1 MNRRRRLILPVTM
14 SLLAL
19 AALVFAIVATRESKH
34 GGSKPARGAVT
45 TPEPG
50 EPTHAPAVTGG
61 FRGAEIPGA
70 PQAPP
75 IALVDQYGRSA
86 SLAALRGEPVVLG
99 FLYARCGGP
108 CEVIAQQIRGALDE
122 LRRPVPV
129 LLVSVD
135 PAGDTP
141 PAVRR
146 FLAKVS
152 LSGRVYYLTGSPA
165 ALARVWRDYK
175 VAPPRAGA
183 AAFARDANVLLLDG
197 AGRERVVFGS
207 EQLTPEALAHDIGR
221 LQAG

>member
-19 AALVFAIVATRESKH
+19 AALVFAIVATRESRG
-34 GGSKPARGAVT
+34 GGSAATSSTPPAT
-45 TPEPG
+45 QS
-50 EPTHAPAVTGG
+50 APAQAPAAQGG
-61 FRGAEIPGA
+61 FEGAEIPGA
-70 PQAPP
+70 PPAPP
-75 IALVDQYGRSA
+75 IALSDQYGRAA
-86 SLAALRGEPVVLG
+86 SLSALRGQPVVLG
-99 FLYARCGGP
+99 FLYTRCGGP

-122 LRRPVPV
+122 LHRPVPV

-141 PAVRR
+141 PAVRH

-165 ALARVWRDYK
+165 VLAGVWRDYK
-175 VAPPRAGA
+175 VRPPSAGA
-183 AAFARDANVLLLDG
+183 AAFARHANVLLIDG
-197 AGRERVVFGS
+197 AGRERVVFGT
-207 EQLTPEALAHDIGR
+207 EQLTPEALAHDIGK

>member
-1 MNRRRRLILPVTM
+1 MKGRRRLILPVTM
-14 SLLAL
+14 SVLAL
-19 AALVFAIVATRESKH
+19 AALVFAIVATRESKG
-34 GGSKPARGAVT
+34 GGSKPAT
-45 TPEPG
+45 TAATSAPA
-50 EPTHAPAVTGG
+50 HAPAVPGG
-61 FRGAEIPGA
+61 FEGAEVPGA

-75 IALVDQYGRSA
+75 IALSDQYGRSA
-86 SLAALRGEPVVLG
+86 SLSALRGQPVVLG
-99 FLYARCGGP
+99 FLYTRCGGP

-122 LRRPVPV
+122 LSRPVPV

-165 ALARVWRDYK
+165 SLARVWRDYK
-175 VAPPRAGA
+175 VKPPRAGA
-183 AAFARDANVLLLDG
+183 SAFASAAAVLLIDG
-197 AGRERVVFGS
+197 SGRERVVFGS

>member
-1 MNRRRRLILPVTM
+1 MKGRRRLILPVAM

-19 AALVFAIVATRESKH
+19 AALVFAIVATRESKG
-34 GGSKPARGAVT
+34 GGSKPATGGAT
-45 TPEPG
+45 TVEQTQ
-50 EPTHAPAVTGG
+50 PTHTPIVQGG
-61 FRGAEIPGA
+61 FQGAEIPGA
-70 PQAPP
+70 PPAPP
-75 IALVDQYGRSA
+75 IALSDQYGRSA
-86 SLAALRGEPVVLG
+86 SLSALRGQPVVVAFMYTG
-99 FLYARCGGP
+99 CGGP

-135 PAGDTP
+135 PAGDTA
-141 PAVRR
+141 PAVRG

-165 ALARVWRDYK
+165 ALARAWRAYRVK
-175 VAPPRAGA
+175 PPRAGA
-183 AAFARDANVLLLDG
+183 DAFAREANVLLIDG
-197 AGRERVVFGS
+197 AGRRRVLFGS